1 MWTQTGNLFIVSR
14 VNNWAGKLGGE
25 LWILGEYVTSREEIQ
40 KVSL

>member
-1 MWTQTGNLFIVSR
+1 LFIVSR